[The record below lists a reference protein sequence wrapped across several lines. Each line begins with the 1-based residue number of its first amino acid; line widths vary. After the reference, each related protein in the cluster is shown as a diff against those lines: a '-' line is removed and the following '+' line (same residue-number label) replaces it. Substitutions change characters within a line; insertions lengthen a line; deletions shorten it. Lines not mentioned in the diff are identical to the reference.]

1 MPGNTTQK
9 KEALCCER
17 GSNRHATVTRM
28 DRHSNGGLLMRLSIA
43 CPDALRSDANNLAMV
58 LGYGPAD
65 AETYVALNWQDAG
78 GNLYACASL
87 TVSDTFTTAAQSPLQ
102 RPSWDTDNII
112 DMDAARRAQA
122 ALVFSLTPVT
132 AMPDK
137 LTACAGDDAL
147 ATLAAMGL
155 TQVEVDL

>member
-1 MPGNTTQK
+1 
-9 KEALCCER
+9 
-17 GSNRHATVTRM
+17 
-28 DRHSNGGLLMRLSIA
+28 MRLTIA
-43 CPDALRSDANNLAMV
+43 CPATLRSDANQLAMV
-58 LGYGPAD
+58 LGYGPSD

-87 TVSDTFTTAAQSPLQ
+87 AVSDTFTTAAQSGLQ
-102 RPSWDTDNII
+102 RPSWDVDNII

-122 ALVFSLTPVT
+122 ALAFSLTPVT

-155 TQVEVDL
+155 TQVEVDI

>member
-1 MPGNTTQK
+1 
-9 KEALCCER
+9 
-17 GSNRHATVTRM
+17 
-28 DRHSNGGLLMRLSIA
+28 MRLTIA
-43 CPDALRSDANNLAMV
+43 CPDALRADGNHFAMV
-58 LGYGPAD
+58 LGYGPSD
-65 AETYVALNWQDAG
+65 AETYVALNWQDAD

-87 TVSDTFTTAAQSPLQ
+87 IVSDTFVSKAQSTLS
-102 RPSWDTDNII
+102 RPAWDVDNII

-122 ALVFSLTPVT
+122 ALVFSLTPVA

-155 TQVEVDL
+155 SQVEVDI

>member
-1 MPGNTTQK
+1 
-9 KEALCCER
+9 
-17 GSNRHATVTRM
+17 
-28 DRHSNGGLLMRLSIA
+28 MRLTIA
-43 CPDALRSDANNLAMV
+43 CPAPLRDDANQLAMV
-58 LGYGPAD
+58 LGYGPSD
-65 AETYVALNWQDAG
+65 AETYVALNWHDVD

-87 TVSDTFTTAAQSPLQ
+87 IVSDAFTTAAQSGLQ
-102 RPSWDTDNII
+102 RPAWNTDNHVN
-112 DMDAARRAQA
+112 MDAARRAQA

-155 TQVEVDL
+155 TQVEVDVAVYE

>member
-1 MPGNTTQK
+1 
-9 KEALCCER
+9 
-17 GSNRHATVTRM
+17 
-28 DRHSNGGLLMRLSIA
+28 MRLTIA
-43 CPDALRSDANNLAMV
+43 CPDALRDDANNLAMV
-58 LGYGPAD
+58 LGFGPSD
-65 AETYVALNWQDAG
+65 AKTYVVLNWQDAG

-87 TVSDTFTTAAQSPLQ
+87 PVSDTFTTTAQTALQ
-102 RPSWDTDNII
+102 RPSWDIDNII

-147 ATLAAMGL
+147 PTLAAMGL
-155 TQVEVDL
+155 TQVEVDV

>member
-1 MPGNTTQK
+1 
-9 KEALCCER
+9 
-17 GSNRHATVTRM
+17 
-28 DRHSNGGLLMRLSIA
+28 MRITIA
-43 CPDALRSDANNLAMV
+43 CPDALRGDANNLAMV
-58 LGYGPAD
+58 LGYRPDD
-65 AETYVALNWQDAG
+65 AETYVGLNWRDAG

-87 TVSDTFTTAAQSPLQ
+87 TVSDTFTTAAQVALQ
-102 RPSWDTDNII
+102 RSAWDTDNII

-137 LTACAGDDAL
+137 LTACVGDDAL

-155 TQVEVDL
+155 TQVEVYV

>member
-1 MPGNTTQK
+1 
-9 KEALCCER
+9 
-17 GSNRHATVTRM
+17 
-28 DRHSNGGLLMRLSIA
+28 MRLRLTIA
-43 CPDALRSDANNLAMV
+43 CPDALQDDANNLAMA
-58 LGYGPAD
+58 LGYRPDD
-65 AETYVALNWQDAG
+65 AGTYVGLNWQDAD

-87 TVSDTFTTAAQSPLQ
+87 IVSDTFVSTAQSTLS
-102 RPSWDTDNII
+102 RPVWDVDNII

-147 ATLAAMGL
+147 AVLAAMGL
-155 TQVEVDL
+155 TQVEVEVDVGVYV